1 MKSRTTR
8 TVLALAIVAGVLGY
22 KFLKPDSDTQ
32 AAADKAKTPL
42 AAAPGRTSALPARP
56 APNRPR
62 NWRREEWVCC
72 MCMSPWQSRG

>member
-32 AAADKAKTPL
+32 AAADKA
-42 AAAPGRTSALPARP
+42 
-56 APNRPR
+56 
-62 NWRREEWVCC
+62 
-72 MCMSPWQSRG
+72 